1 MIDEGPDVMRFELQ
15 ALPANGDGWTVGSP
29 RALTDP
35 ATEDTPTPPHYP
47 CPLDPWAGPLTGK
60 PKRRWWRRRRAT

>member
-15 ALPANGDGWTVGSP
+15 ELPRNGDGWTVGSP

-35 ATEDTPTPPHYP
+35 EPEDVWTPPP
-47 CPLDPWAGPLTGK
+47 PVDPWAGPLTGK
-60 PKRRWWRRRRAT
+60 PKRRWWRRRAT